1 MDIHNLLA
9 TMNGNTIEL
18 WSATTY
24 DLVRSTTRIT
34 DTHFNS
40 ATFSPD
46 NMKLATDLHE
56 SLIIIWDVETLTEVA
71 TLEAAA
77 GQYSRVHFNQS
88 GDKLISCHNQ
98 KRLNYWSCS
107 MTVWSMDT
115 YVALKTVV
123 NMRTSPIAAFEICC
137 SSLVVT
143 KEKNQLLFWDY
154 DTDEKSDATFADEI
168 VRTMS
173 ARSAFDGE
181 IAIGFRSGRIIVWN
195 SEIQKLVVELPFSG
209 SNRDASHALCFDRQ
223 GSRLFATTVGNKIKC
238 WDLASG
244 SIILLIETSSN
255 MYFLDVA
262 VSPDGRTV
270 AVDGGNA
277 MLVYDTSTGQ
287 MLTQKSKTSGW
298 CFSIAQQ
305 TVLM

>member
-1 MDIHNLLA
+1 
-9 TMNGNTIEL
+9 
-18 WSATTY
+18 
-24 DLVRSTTRIT
+24 
-34 DTHFNS
+34 
-40 ATFSPD
+40 
-46 NMKLATDLHE
+46 
-56 SLIIIWDVETLTEVA
+56 
-71 TLEAAA
+71 
-77 GQYSRVHFNQS
+77 
-88 GDKLISCHNQ
+88 
-98 KRLNYWSCS
+98 
-107 MTVWSMDT
+107 
-115 YVALKTVV
+115 
-123 NMRTSPIAAFEICC
+123 MRTSPIAAFEICC

-181 IAIGFRSGRIIVWN
+181 IAIGFRSGRIIIWN

-209 SNRDASHALCFDRQ
+209 SDRDASHALCFDRQ
-223 GSRLFATTVGNKIKC
+223 GSRLFAATVGNKIKC
-238 WDLASG
+238 WDLAAG
-244 SIILLIETSSN
+244 SMILLIETSAN

>member
-115 YVALKTVV
+115 
-123 NMRTSPIAAFEICC
+123 
-137 SSLVVT
+137 
-143 KEKNQLLFWDY
+143 
-154 DTDEKSDATFADEI
+154 
-168 VRTMS
+168 
-173 ARSAFDGE
+173 
-181 IAIGFRSGRIIVWN
+181 
-195 SEIQKLVVELPFSG
+195 
-209 SNRDASHALCFDRQ
+209 
-223 GSRLFATTVGNKIKC
+223 
-238 WDLASG
+238 
-244 SIILLIETSSN
+244 
-255 MYFLDVA
+255 
-262 VSPDGRTV
+262 
-270 AVDGGNA
+270 
-277 MLVYDTSTGQ
+277 
-287 MLTQKSKTSGW
+287 
-298 CFSIAQQ
+298 
-305 TVLM
+305 